1 MKIISKT
8 TQFQIEE
15 KTAVAIG
22 KFDGIHKGHKMLLTE
37 ILNKRKEGLKSC
49 VFTFDPSPEVL
60 FGKRKSGELTT
71 IEEKRRI
78 FEEMGIDIL
87 IEFPLT
93 WESAAIL
100 PKDFVTDILV
110 GQMNAAF
117 VAAGD
122 DLSFGDK
129 GKGDAKL
136 LMDMSASYGYVVKT
150 ICKVCIEDGRELSS
164 TMIREE
170 LEKGNMEKVE
180 QCMGSPYQISGTIV
194 HGNRIGRTIGFPTI
208 NIHPGA
214 EKLLPPYG
222 VYFSKVRIGDKEYQ
236 GLSNLGCK
244 PTVSAGNMCGL
255 ETYLYDFEGDLYGE
269 NATVMLYHF
278 SRPELRFE
286 NLNALKAQIRE
297 DMLVGEK
304 YWKK

>member
-1 MKIISKT
+1 MKIISNT
-8 TQFQIEE
+8 TQFHIEE

-22 KFDGIHKGHKMLLTE
+22 KFDGIHKGHQMLLTE
-37 ILNKRKEGLKSC
+37 ILNKRKEGLKAC

-60 FGKRKSGELTT
+60 FGRRKSGELTT
-71 IEEKRRI
+71 KEEKRRI
-78 FEEMGIDIL
+78 FKEMGIDIL

-93 WESAAIL
+93 MESAAIS
-100 PKDFVTDILV
+100 PIDFVRDVLV
-110 GQMNAAF
+110 RQMNAAF
-117 VAAGD
+117 VAAGN

-136 LMDMSASYGYVVKT
+136 LMDMSPSYGYVVKT
-150 ICKVCIEDGRELSS
+150 IRKVCIEDGRELSS
-164 TMIREE
+164 TVIRGE

-180 QCMGSPYQISGTIV
+180 QCLGSPYQISGTIV

-208 NIHPGA
+208 NILPGV

-222 VYFSKVRIGDKEYQ
+222 VYFSKVRIGDKEYL

-244 PTVSAGNMCGL
+244 PTVSAGNQCGL

-269 NATVMLYHF
+269 SATVMLYHF
-278 SRPELRFE
+278 RRPELHFD
-286 NLNALKAQIRE
+286 NLDALKKQIRE
-297 DMLVGEK
+297 DMLAGEK
-304 YWKK
+304 YWK